1 MIKEKLNCFIIN
13 FKNDY
18 LKKQKII
25 IYTKIIKYILF
36 LKFNHE
42 TYMLFFFPSLHEDF
56 RYPIALK
63 HLFEIS
69 TGLLDNGT
77 EYFFINELGES
88 KPIRMLRMGMFNPIT
103 REMQGEEELNQNDH
117 KINKIRSGDEE
128 KKMSKSEKK
137 EKEISRDKILTAND
151 YLICTRVN
159 KNGGISSY
167 SLINS
172 PIDLTPDEIGPCII
186 SHHFIYLRP
195 RTDIGHLFV
204 PYLHLLLDAII
215 KLELTERNKDSKKNI
230 LSIKALENLV
240 VNYPVNPQK
249 QEQIYKDYQLHKA
262 NRIIADR
269 EMAII
274 EGQIVEDFESLNKIK
289 ND

>member
-1 MIKEKLNCFIIN
+1 MK
-13 FKNDY
+13 FKYQPN
-18 LKKQKII
+18 
-25 IYTKIIKYILF
+25 
-36 LKFNHE
+36 
-42 TYMLFFFPSLHEDF
+42 MLFFFPTLHEDF

-77 EYFFINELGES
+77 EYFYVDELGER
-88 KPIRMLRMGMFNPIT
+88 KPVRILRMGMFNPIT

-117 KINKIRSGDEE
+117 KINKLRLEDDG
-128 KKMSKSEKK
+128 KKLSKSKKGLK
-137 EKEISRDKILTAND
+137 EKAISIDKILTAND

-195 RTDIGHLFV
+195 RMNIDYLFV

-240 VNYPVNPQK
+240 VNFPVNPQK
-249 QEQIYKDYQLHKA
+249 QEQIYKAYQLHKA
-262 NRIIADR
+262 NRIMADR

-274 EGQIVEDFESLNKIK
+274 EGQIVKDFESLNKVK